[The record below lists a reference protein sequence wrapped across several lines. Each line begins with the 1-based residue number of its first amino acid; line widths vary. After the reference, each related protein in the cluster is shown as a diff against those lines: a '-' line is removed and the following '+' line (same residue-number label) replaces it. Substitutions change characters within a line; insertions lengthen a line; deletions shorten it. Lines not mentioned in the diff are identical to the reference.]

1 VHLTQEPE
9 RVVIAIDDD
18 GPGVPPSQRDR
29 GRGQGTQGTSKTVL
43 GELVSATGAD
53 SLSTELAGL
62 LLAALGQAS
71 SAPQTRGAGAGA
83 AKPSFSGATG
93 QPVATAPGRPGSP
106 PNDALRVGSRTSS
119 GDRWDPLRD
128 HPSHSAELARCSGA
142 EVHAVCLL
150 TEMGG

>member
-29 GRGQGTQGTSKTVL
+29 GRGQGSQGTSKTVL

-62 LLAALGQAS
+62 LLAALAQAS
-71 SAPQTRGAGAGA
+71 SAPQTREGRRRRGEA
-83 AKPSFSGATG
+83 FFQRRNGATG
-93 QPVATAPGRPGSP
+93 GNGARPARLTA
-106 PNDALRVGSRTSS
+106 
-119 GDRWDPLRD
+119 
-128 HPSHSAELARCSGA
+128 E
-142 EVHAVCLL
+142 
-150 TEMGG
+150 